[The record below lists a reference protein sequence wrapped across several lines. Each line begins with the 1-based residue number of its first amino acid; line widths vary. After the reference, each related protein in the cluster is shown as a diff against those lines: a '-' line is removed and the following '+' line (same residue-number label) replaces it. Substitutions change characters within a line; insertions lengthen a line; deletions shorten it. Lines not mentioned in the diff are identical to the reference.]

1 MTAIPNSIEA
11 RDIASVLHPAT
22 NFKALNAD
30 GPLVITEGKGVFV
43 KDNHGKEYIEGLA
56 GLWCTSLGHGV
67 KELAETARAQ
77 MENVAFSHM
86 FGGRS
91 HAPAIELAEKLKEW
105 SPLDTGKVFF
115 GCSGSD
121 ANDTQVKLIRYYNN
135 AVGRPEKKK
144 IISRKKAYHGVTLAS
159 ASLTGLPVNHAHFD
173 LPMEGILHTET
184 PHHYRN
190 AHPGESEEDFAA
202 RLAGELEEM
211 ILAEGPETVA
221 AFIAEPVMGAGG
233 VITPPKSYFQ
243 RVKEV
248 LDRHDIIFIDD
259 EVICGF
265 GRTGETFGAVTYGM
279 KADTMTLAKG
289 LSSAYMPISA
299 VLVPDWMYDAMM
311 EPSAANGAFGHGFTY
326 SGHPVSCA
334 VALKTIQLME
344 EWALMDHVRMLSP
357 KFQARLRGFADHPLV
372 GEARGVGLVGALELV
387 ADKANKTP
395 FDPKQGVGMACY
407 KACLEEGL
415 IVRAIG
421 DSIAF
426 CPPLVITEDE
436 MEEMFVRFERALEK
450 IAARFLDQR

>member
-1 MTAIPNSIEA
+1 MVPSTTIPKAAQAAATQFRPPPLVRRSPQALQRIARAATPQHLLEPDMTAIPNSIEA

-173 LPMEGILHTET
+173 LP
-184 PHHYRN
+184 
-190 AHPGESEEDFAA
+190 
-202 RLAGELEEM
+202 
-211 ILAEGPETVA
+211 
-221 AFIAEPVMGAGG
+221 
-233 VITPPKSYFQ
+233 FQ
-243 RVKEV
+243 RSP
-248 LDRHDIIFIDD
+248 IGPPQSCTI
-259 EVICGF
+259 
-265 GRTGETFGAVTYGM
+265 TVTRSV
-279 KADTMTLAKG
+279 ATASSCRATRS
-289 LSSAYMPISA
+289 LSRS
-299 VLVPDWMYDAMM
+299 
-311 EPSAANGAFGHGFTY
+311 
-326 SGHPVSCA
+326 
-334 VALKTIQLME
+334 
-344 EWALMDHVRMLSP
+344 
-357 KFQARLRGFADHPLV
+357 
-372 GEARGVGLVGALELV
+372 
-387 ADKANKTP
+387 
-395 FDPKQGVGMACY
+395 
-407 KACLEEGL
+407 
-415 IVRAIG
+415 
-421 DSIAF
+421 
-426 CPPLVITEDE
+426 
-436 MEEMFVRFERALEK
+436 
-450 IAARFLDQR
+450 

>member
-1 MTAIPNSIEA
+1 MPAIPNSIEA
-11 RDIASVLHPAT
+11 RHIASVLHPAT

-30 GPLVITEGKGVFV
+30 GPLVMTQGKGVFV
-43 KDNHGKEYIEGLA
+43 KDNQGKEYIEGLA

-67 KELAETARAQ
+67 KELAEAARQQ
-77 MENVAFSHM
+77 METVAYTHM

-91 HAPAIELAEKLKEW
+91 HEPAINLAEKLKEL
-105 SPLDTGKVFF
+105 SPLDTGKVLF

-121 ANDTQVKLIRYYNN
+121 ANDTQIKLIRYYNN

-144 IISRKKAYHGVTLAS
+144 IISRKKGYHGVTLAS
-159 ASLTGLPVNHAHFD
+159 ASLTGLPVNHALFD
-173 LPMEGILHTET
+173 LPMDGVLHTET
-184 PHHYRN
+184 PHHYRH
-190 AHPGESEEDFAA
+190 AEPGESEEDYAG
-202 RLAGELEEM
+202 RLAAQLEEM
-211 ILAEGPETVA
+211 ILSEGPETVA

-233 VITPPKSYFQ
+233 VITPPKTYFQ

-279 KADTMTLAKG
+279 QADTMTLAKG

-299 VLVPDWMYDAMM
+299 VLVPDWMYEAMI

-334 VALKTIQLME
+334 VALKTLELME
-344 EWALMDHVRMLSP
+344 EWAVMDHVRALAP
-357 KFQARLRGFADHPLV
+357 KFQARLRGFSDHPLV

-387 ADKANKTP
+387 ADKAAKTP

-407 KACLEEGL
+407 KACMEEGL
-415 IVRAIG
+415 IIRAIG

-436 MEEMFVRFERALEK
+436 MEEMFARFGRALDRV
-450 IAARFLDQR
+450 AV